1 MRYFLHKVR
10 NKKTGEVRESVL
22 LVSEGDNPHVVMSD
36 EELVSQKEIPESE
49 AITLCGREAILG
61 D

>member
-1 MRYFLHKVR
+1 MRYFLHKVKDKR
-10 NKKTGEVRESVL
+10 TDEVRESVL
-22 LVSEGDNPHVVMSD
+22 LVSEGEDPSRVMSN
-36 EELVSQKEIPESE
+36 EELVSQKEIPEAE